1 MKLKFENMYIKWG
14 ITVFIVVSLCIV
26 VFFAV
31 YRIETVMKGV
41 TVLTDILM
49 PFVYGLVMAYLLCPL
64 YNWGVRTF
72 GKRGESP
79 PRSRRCNG

>member
-49 PFVYGLVMAYLLCPL
+49 PFVYGLVITYLLWV
-64 YNWGVRTF
+64 YHA
-72 GKRGESP
+72 
-79 PRSRRCNG
+79 